1 MVIPL
6 TGNFVRYVDEKL
18 RIAIPKSFREAL
30 NLAPTNGLYL
40 APGTDGTLS
49 IHTEDGFARF
59 AEKLAASPP
68 NGRDVRTYM
77 RLMYGQAKRVEVDR
91 QGRIRVPAELAKSA
105 GIEGTSSEKTAVVI
119 LGVLDH
125 MELWHKAKWD
135 AYLTDNLPEYD
146 AIAEAAFLPQPGA
159 KPKPD

>member
-30 NLAPTNGLYL
+30 ALAPTNGLYL
-40 APGTDGTLS
+40 APGTDGSLT
-49 IHTEDGFARF
+49 IHTEDGFARS
-59 AEKLAASPP
+59 AQQLAASPP
-68 NGRDVRTYM
+68 NARDVRTYM
-77 RLMYGQAKRVEVDR
+77 RLMYAQSKRVELDR
-91 QGRIRVPAELAKSA
+91 QGRIRVPAELATSVGISA
-105 GIEGTSSEKTAVVI
+105 DSTEKTAVVI

-125 MELWHKAKWD
+125 MELWHKDKWD
-135 AYLTDNLPEYD
+135 TYLAENLPQYD
-146 AIAEAAFLPQPGA
+146 AFAESAFMPQPGA